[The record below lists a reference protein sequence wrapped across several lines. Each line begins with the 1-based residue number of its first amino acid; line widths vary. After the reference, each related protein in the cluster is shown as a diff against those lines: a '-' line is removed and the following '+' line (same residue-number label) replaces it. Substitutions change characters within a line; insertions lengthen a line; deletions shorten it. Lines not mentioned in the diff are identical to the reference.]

1 MTKQANGLEFS
12 KWSWPCTYPSLMFVF
27 SVVHLK
33 FYFKENLMLNAYNNL
48 FYSNIKFE
56 WF

>member
-1 MTKQANGLEFS
+1 
-12 KWSWPCTYPSLMFVF
+12 LMFVF